1 MAEKA
6 WEKTKYTGIWKKRTA
21 RGTQIWIMYDAPRVW
36 REVARLSFDWSKKL
50 LHYTVSHLIPQDVFP
65 FYRQQLAQSKSAV
78 DGH

>member
-36 REVARLSFDWSKKL
+36 REGKPRRNQKQELCLREKL
-50 LHYTVSHLIPQDVFP
+50 GTRWLCES
-65 FYRQQLAQSKSAV
+65 SA
-78 DGH
+78 GRR